1 MRLIEV
7 ENEVGLTR
15 DKESNA
21 IICKDTVGFLEYS
34 NAKKR
39 RVSLQTLE
47 SRINNIEDIL
57 KEILGKLNAK

>member
-1 MRLIEV
+1 MRLIKV
-7 ENEVGLTR
+7 ENEVNLSR

-21 IICKDTVGFLEYS
+21 IISKDTAGFLEYS

-39 RVSLQTLE
+39 RVSLQSLE
-47 SRINNIEDIL
+47 IRINNIEDIL